1 MALGLKRI
9 QSCLQQIV
17 TEGAELEKI
26 LALPDGRTF
35 SGRSKIKS
43 HNLEFYPAGCS
54 DTAAYL

>member
-1 MALGLKRI
+1 
-9 QSCLQQIV
+9 V